1 MNYTVLSNEINNDP
15 LGLGYAS
22 MDAYQIRDSINEKTR
37 SAYKV
42 LTSNDLLKWSG
53 INGRYIKIKTAA
65 DNTGLS
71 DEIRSAAFAAVVMVE
86 RDNTLFDYNDGD
98 SQSIFNIL
106 VSNDII
112 SEEDKNDLLATLTEN
127 ISRAQELGLPQL
139 RKKHVERAQNGS
151 Y

>member
-22 MDAYQIRDSINEKTR
+22 MDAYQIRDSINGKTR

-86 RDNTLFDYNDGD
+86 RDNTVFDYNDGN
-98 SQSIFNIL
+98 SQSIFNVL

-112 SEEDKNDLLATLTEN
+112 SEDDKNDLLATLTEN

-151 Y
+151 

>member
-37 SAYKV
+37 SAYKA

-53 INGRYIKIKTAA
+53 VNGRYIKVKTAA
-65 DNTGLS
+65 ENTSLS
-71 DEIRSAAFAAVVMVE
+71 DEIRSAAYAAVVMVD
-86 RDNTLFDYNDGD
+86 RDNTVFDYNDGN
-98 SQSIFNIL
+98 SQSIFNVL

-112 SEEDKNDLLATLTEN
+112 SEDDRNNLLATLTEN
-127 ISRAQELGLPQL
+127 ISRAQELGLSQL
-139 RKKHVERAQNGS
+139 RKKDTERAQNGS
-151 Y
+151 

>member
-22 MDAYQIRDSINEKTR
+22 MDAYQIRDCINGKTR

-86 RDNTLFDYNDGD
+86 RDNTLFDYNDGN
-98 SQSIFNIL
+98 SQSIFNVL

-139 RKKHVERAQNGS
+139 RKKDVERAKNGS
-151 Y
+151 

>member
-37 SAYKV
+37 SAYKA

-53 INGRYIKIKTAA
+53 VNGRYIKVKTAA
-65 DNTGLS
+65 ENTSLT
-71 DEIRSAAFAAVVMVE
+71 DEIRSAAFAAVVMVD
-86 RDNTLFDYNDGD
+86 RDNTVFDYNDGN
-98 SQSIFNIL
+98 SQSIFNVL

-112 SEEDKNDLLATLTEN
+112 SEDDKNDLLATLTEN
-127 ISRAQELGLPQL
+127 ISRSQELGLPQL
-139 RKKHVERAQNGS
+139 RKKDVERAKNGS
-151 Y
+151 

>member
-98 SQSIFNIL
+98 SQSIFNVL

>member
-15 LGLGYAS
+15 LGVGYAS
-22 MDAYQIRDSINEKTR
+22 MDAYQIRDSINGKTR

-112 SEEDKNDLLATLTEN
+112 SEEDKNDLLTTLTEN
-127 ISRAQELGLPQL
+127 ISRSQELGLPQL

-151 Y
+151 

>member
-53 INGRYIKIKTAA
+53 R
-65 DNTGLS
+65 
-71 DEIRSAAFAAVVMVE
+71 
-86 RDNTLFDYNDGD
+86 
-98 SQSIFNIL
+98 
-106 VSNDII
+106 
-112 SEEDKNDLLATLTEN
+112 
-127 ISRAQELGLPQL
+127 
-139 RKKHVERAQNGS
+139 
-151 Y
+151 

>member
-15 LGLGYAS
+15 LGVGYAS
-22 MDAYQIRDSINEKTR
+22 MDAYQIRDSINGKTR

-112 SEEDKNDLLATLTEN
+112 SEEDKNDLLTTLIEN

-151 Y
+151 

>member
-15 LGLGYAS
+15 LGVGYAS
-22 MDAYQIRDSINEKTR
+22 MDAYQIRDSINGKTR

-112 SEEDKNDLLATLTEN
+112 SEDDKNDLLATLTEN
-127 ISRAQELGLPQL
+127 ISRSQELGLPQL

-151 Y
+151 

>member
-22 MDAYQIRDSINEKTR
+22 MDAYQIRDSINGKTR

-112 SEEDKNDLLATLTEN
+112 SEEDKNDLLTTLTEN

-151 Y
+151 

>member
-22 MDAYQIRDSINEKTR
+22 MDAYQIRDSINGKTR
-37 SAYKV
+37 SAYKA
-42 LTSNDLLKWSG
+42 LTSNELLKWSG
-53 INGRYIKIKTAA
+53 VNGRYIKVKTAA

-86 RDNTLFDYNDGD
+86 RDNTVFDYNDGN
-98 SQSIFNIL
+98 SQNIFNVL

-112 SEEDKNDLLATLTEN
+112 SEDDRNNLLATLTEN

-139 RKKHVERAQNGS
+139 RKKHVERAKNGS
-151 Y
+151 

>member
-37 SAYKV
+37 SAYKA

-71 DEIRSAAFAAVVMVE
+71 DEIRSAAFTAVVMVE
-86 RDNTLFDYNDGD
+86 RDNTVFDYNDGN
-98 SQSIFNIL
+98 SQSIFNVL

-112 SEEDKNDLLATLTEN
+112 SEDDKNDLLATLTEN
-127 ISRAQELGLPQL
+127 ISRSQELGLPQL
-139 RKKHVERAQNGS
+139 RKKHVERAKNGS
-151 Y
+151 

>member
-37 SAYKV
+37 SAYKA

-53 INGRYIKIKTAA
+53 VNGRYIKVKTAA
-65 DNTGLS
+65 ENTSLT
-71 DEIRSAAFAAVVMVE
+71 DEIRSAAFTAVVMVE
-86 RDNTLFDYNDGD
+86 RDNTVFDYNDGN
-98 SQSIFNIL
+98 SQSIFNVL

-112 SEEDKNDLLATLTEN
+112 SEDDKNDLLATLTEN
-127 ISRAQELGLPQL
+127 ISRSQELGLPQL
-139 RKKHVERAQNGS
+139 RKKHVERARDS
-151 Y
+151 S

>member
-22 MDAYQIRDSINEKTR
+22 MDAYQIRDSINGKTR

-139 RKKHVERAQNGS
+139 RKKDVERAKNGS
-151 Y
+151 

>member
-22 MDAYQIRDSINEKTR
+22 MDAYQIRDSINGKTR

-86 RDNTLFDYNDGD
+86 RDNTVFDYNDGN
-98 SQSIFNIL
+98 SQSIFNVL

-112 SEEDKNDLLATLTEN
+112 SEEDKNDLLTTLTEN

-151 Y
+151 

>member
-22 MDAYQIRDSINEKTR
+22 MDAYQIRDSINGKTR

-112 SEEDKNDLLATLTEN
+112 SEDDKNDLLATLTEN

-151 Y
+151 

>member
-22 MDAYQIRDSINEKTR
+22 MNAYQIRDSINEKTR
-37 SAYKV
+37 SAYKA

-53 INGRYIKIKTAA
+53 VNGRYIKVKTAA

-86 RDNTLFDYNDGD
+86 RDNTVFDYNDGN
-98 SQSIFNIL
+98 SQNIFNIL

-112 SEEDKNDLLATLTEN
+112 SEDDRSNLVTTLTEN
-127 ISRAQELGLPQL
+127 ISRAQELGLSQL
-139 RKKHVERAQNGS
+139 RKKDVERAKNGS
-151 Y
+151 

>member
-22 MDAYQIRDSINEKTR
+22 MDAYQMRDSINEKTR

-86 RDNTLFDYNDGD
+86 RDNTVFDYNDGN
-98 SQSIFNIL
+98 SQSIFNVL

-112 SEEDKNDLLATLTEN
+112 SEDDKNDLLATLTEN
-127 ISRAQELGLPQL
+127 ISRSQELGLPQL

-151 Y
+151 

>member
-22 MDAYQIRDSINEKTR
+22 MDAYQIRDSINGKTR

-112 SEEDKNDLLATLTEN
+112 SEEDKNDLLATLIEN

-151 Y
+151 

>member
-37 SAYKV
+37 SAYKA

-71 DEIRSAAFAAVVMVE
+71 DEIRSAAFTAVVMVE
-86 RDNTLFDYNDGD
+86 RDNTVFDYNDGD
-98 SQSIFNIL
+98 SQSIFNVL

-112 SEEDKNDLLATLTEN
+112 SEDDKNDLLATLTEN
-127 ISRAQELGLPQL
+127 ISRSQELGLPQL
-139 RKKHVERAQNGS
+139 RKKHVERAKNGS
-151 Y
+151 

>member
-22 MDAYQIRDSINEKTR
+22 MDAYQMRDSINEKTR

-86 RDNTLFDYNDGD
+86 RDNTVFDYNDGN
-98 SQSIFNIL
+98 SQSIFNVL

-112 SEEDKNDLLATLTEN
+112 SEDDRNNLVTTLTEN

-139 RKKHVERAQNGS
+139 RKKHVERAKNGS
-151 Y
+151 

>member
-22 MDAYQIRDSINEKTR
+22 MDAYQIRDSINGKTR

-65 DNTGLS
+65 DNTELS

-112 SEEDKNDLLATLTEN
+112 SEEDKNDLLATLIEN

-151 Y
+151 

>member
-86 RDNTLFDYNDGD
+86 RDNTLFDYNDGN
-98 SQSIFNIL
+98 SQSIFNVL

-151 Y
+151 

>member
-22 MDAYQIRDSINEKTR
+22 MDAYQIRDSINGKTR

-98 SQSIFNIL
+98 SQSIFNVL

-112 SEEDKNDLLATLTEN
+112 SEDDRNNLVTTLTEN
-127 ISRAQELGLPQL
+127 ISRAQELGLSQL
-139 RKKHVERAQNGS
+139 RKKHVERAKNGS
-151 Y
+151 

>member
-15 LGLGYAS
+15 LGVGYAS
-22 MDAYQIRDSINEKTR
+22 MDAYQIRDSINGKTR

-112 SEEDKNDLLATLTEN
+112 SEDDKNDLLTTLTEN

-151 Y
+151 

>member
-86 RDNTLFDYNDGD
+86 RDNTVFDYNDGN
-98 SQSIFNIL
+98 SQSIFNVL

-151 Y
+151 

>member
-22 MDAYQIRDSINEKTR
+22 MDAYQIRDSINGKTR

-98 SQSIFNIL
+98 SQSIFNVL

-112 SEEDKNDLLATLTEN
+112 SEDDRNNLVTTLTEN
-127 ISRAQELGLPQL
+127 ISRAQELGLSHL
-139 RKKHVERAQNGS
+139 RKKHVERAKNGS
-151 Y
+151 

>member
-1 MNYTVLSNEINNDP
+1 
-15 LGLGYAS
+15 
-22 MDAYQIRDSINEKTR
+22 
-37 SAYKV
+37 
-42 LTSNDLLKWSG
+42 
-53 INGRYIKIKTAA
+53 
-65 DNTGLS
+65 
-71 DEIRSAAFAAVVMVE
+71 MVE

-112 SEEDKNDLLATLTEN
+112 SEEDKNDLLTTLTEN

-151 Y
+151 

>member
-22 MDAYQIRDSINEKTR
+22 MDAYQIRDSINGKTR

-98 SQSIFNIL
+98 SQSIFNVL

-112 SEEDKNDLLATLTEN
+112 SEDDRNDLLATLTEN

-139 RKKHVERAQNGS
+139 RKKHVERAKNGS
-151 Y
+151 